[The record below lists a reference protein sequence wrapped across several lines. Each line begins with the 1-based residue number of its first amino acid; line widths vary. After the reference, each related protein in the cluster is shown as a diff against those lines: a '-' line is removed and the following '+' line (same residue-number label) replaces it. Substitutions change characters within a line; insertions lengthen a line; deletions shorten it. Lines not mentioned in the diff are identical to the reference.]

1 MSIAAEVD
9 RVDRLGCIRVDL
21 GGSADKQRVQT
32 VKALGA
38 LVAVDGGVV
47 EQVGGRLDVLLE
59 LELNLVDLAVRGIR
73 QNTVDLE
80 RTAEDLEVNRL
91 GFAVGYGFG
100 VVGVDVTEVRACR
113 GLELSVAIG
122 SA

>member
-9 RVDRLGCIRVDL
+9 RSIALDA
-21 GGSADKQRVQT
+21 SALSSVEVPTSSVSRPSKPLVP
-32 VKALGA
+32 

-59 LELNLVDLAVRGIR
+59 LELHLVDLAVRGVR
-73 QNTVDLE
+73 ENTVDLE

-91 GFAVGYGFG
+91 GFAVGYGVG
-100 VVGVDVTEVRACR
+100 VVGVDVTEVRAC
-113 GLELSVAIG
+113 GVLS
-122 SA
+122 